1 MSNDKKDNRINDI
14 LSHLASA
21 AYAAADTVS
30 DAVQTTGQAVG
41 EKYDSVKLKIELSRL
56 HDEQTKLFSDIGRT
70 MFMIKSG
77 GFTSSTETEE
87 AEAVDAQQVI
97 DRLLILADQ
106 KQQAI
111 DDISKRL
118 KKLGGDKVCAV
129 CGKVSDGKDSFCSG
143 CGAKLPAEE

>member
-1 MSNDKKDNRINDI
+1 MSKDKKDNRINDI

-30 DAVQTTGQAVG
+30 DAMQTTGQAVG
-41 EKYDSVKLKIELSRL
+41 EKYDAMKLNIELSRL
-56 HDEQTKLFSDIGRT
+56 QDEQTKLFSDIGRT

-77 GFTSSTETEE
+77 GFDSTVETEE
-87 AEAVDAQQVI
+87 AEVVDAQQVI

-118 KKLGGDKVCAV
+118 KKLSGAKVCVV
-129 CGKVSDGKDSFCSG
+129 CGKVSDNKDVFCAG
-143 CGAKLPAEE
+143 CGAKLPVEE